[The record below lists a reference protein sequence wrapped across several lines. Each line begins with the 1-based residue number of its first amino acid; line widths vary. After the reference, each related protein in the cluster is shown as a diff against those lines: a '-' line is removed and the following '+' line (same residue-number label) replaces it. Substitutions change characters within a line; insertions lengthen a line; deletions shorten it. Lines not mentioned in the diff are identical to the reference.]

1 MCHQGGRKKPGASS
15 RRLGPR
21 LGPCLG
27 ALGTGTGGP
36 AGWKAPC
43 TACSCWELL
52 RARPEHAPV
61 CGALRLVSATRCVS
75 PTGNPGVCVLPE
87 VTPPRPCAD
96 GGLGGGCG
104 LCFLPSWPVEKGEQ
118 ISRGVRARRGRCFKI
133 FVCILVQFFSDYKN
147 DICTKFG

>member
-21 LGPCLG
+21 LGPCQG

-52 RARPEHAPV
+52 RARPEHTPV
-61 CGALRLVSATRCVS
+61 CGALRLVSATRRIS
-75 PTGNPGVCVLPE
+75 PTGNPGICVLPE

-96 GGLGGGCG
+96 GGPGGR
-104 LCFLPSWPVEKGEQ
+104 LWALSLR
-118 ISRGVRARRGRCFKI
+118 SRHQGRVQTGVRGAAVGSASFCPGQWRR
-133 FVCILVQFFSDYKN
+133 VN
-147 DICTKFG
+147 KFHVGPQRTLF